1 MNTSTVELHNAATPL
16 GPILVCF
23 LDGDG
28 AEDGAVVLREGEEI
42 VLGSGAFADCRI
54 AAPTISSVHARL
66 AHQGHVLSIVDLESK
81 NGIFVCDVRVR
92 AADLFPGVNLK
103 LARVS
108 IVLRPAGGPSV
119 PRAAPLRGLVGNS
132 SPMLR
137 LSARVRRIA
146 KLPVPVLI
154 RGESG
159 TGKELVAKAIHDL
172 SGREGAFTAI
182 NAASLSRELGES
194 ELFGHKRGAFTGATS
209 DRVGAFR
216 EAAGGTLFIDEL
228 GSLAGDVQAK
238 LLRAV
243 EEGSVRP
250 IGQDSAVSVDVRLV
264 AATCDGLEEAVA
276 KGQFRRDL
284 YERLAVSVV
293 RVPALRDRLEDLP
306 LLAEHLLK
314 TSGFEGAQ
322 LASSGLAALRGQPL
336 KGNVREMRSLL
347 VLAAVAASDDPPGAE
362 EIVIEARHILT
373 AVSER
378 SGEVHSL
385 SVAEAAMALNDC
397 GGNASAAARRLR
409 VPRSTLRDLLR
420 RGRAA

>member
-1 MNTSTVELHNAATPL
+1 
-16 GPILVCF
+16 
-23 LDGDG
+23 
-28 AEDGAVVLREGEEI
+28 
-42 VLGSGAFADCRI
+42 
-54 AAPTISSVHARL
+54 
-66 AHQGHVLSIVDLESK
+66 VLSIVDLESK
-81 NGIFVCDVRVR
+81 NGVFVSDVRVR
-92 AADLFPGVNLK
+92 AAEIFPGVNLR
-103 LARVS
+103 LARVRLA
-108 IVLRPAGGPSV
+108 LRPAFGTAQPK
-119 PRAAPLRGLVGNS
+119 AAPLRGLVGNS
-132 SPMLR
+132 APMLR
-137 LSARVRRIA
+137 LSARVRRLA

-159 TGKELVAKAIHDL
+159 TGKELVAKAIHEL
-172 SGREGAFTAI
+172 SGRTGAFTAI

-194 ELFGHKRGAFTGATS
+194 ELFGHKRGAFTGATA

-216 EAAGGTLFIDEL
+216 EAMGGTLFIDEL

-250 IGQDSAVSVDVRLV
+250 IGQDCAVSVDVRLV

-306 LLAEHLLK
+306 LLAEHLLRH
-314 TSGFEGAQ
+314 SGFSAGR
-322 LASSGLAALRGQPL
+322 LSSGGLAALRGQPL
-336 KGNVREMRSLL
+336 TGNVRELRSLL
-347 VLAAVAASDDPPGAE
+347 VLAAVAACDDPPGAE
-362 EIVIEARHILT
+362 ELVIEARHILT

-378 SGEVHSL
+378 SGKVYGL
-385 SVAEAAMALNDC
+385 SAAEAAMALNEC